1 MDEKGE
7 KTMRFSSYP
16 TTWNKPFPTSAE
28 KKKKKKKHKN
38 SAGDQL
44 LRKDMSPFQREQLEA
59 IVDAVYSHFTS
70 TIAARRGKTAK
81 EAEEMLDAGVF
92 DNEVFLKEGWVD
104 GLLYEDEVVNEVL
117 RPAAGLEPE
126 ERPEVP
132 PPGAAPRPKPERT
145 LASLFLPPPPSSS
158 EEGGEEGAQ
167 KKKEKK
173 EPLRTVDL
181 KKYAFVSPT
190 AFGLVTSK
198 KRIAVVRASGAIVG
212 GSAGGDG
219 QITAAPLCKT
229 LELLGKDPRVSAV
242 VIRVDSPGGDAL
254 ASDLVWRAV
263 RTLSAKKPVVASMV
277 KKQIKSFFSSS
288 SSSSSSFFFFC
299 FVDFC
304 FLTSLFLRKT
314 PFLIRKKRFS
324 LQGDVA
330 ASGGYYIPMAASK
343 IVAQPLT
350 ITGSIGVVTG
360 KVKEKKSF

>member
-1 MDEKGE
+1 
-7 KTMRFSSYP
+7 
-16 TTWNKPFPTSAE
+16 
-28 KKKKKKKHKN
+28 
-38 SAGDQL
+38 
-44 LRKDMSPFQREQLEA
+44 MSPFQREQLEA

-263 RTLSAKKPVVASMV
+263 RTLSAKKPVVASLE